1 MELIAKKPIFA
12 CLLAGESHH
21 VGCSMMNNQRK
32 SYHMSRNYYE
42 LTYIISPV
50 LEDDEYDKIV
60 EKFTE
65 LIRDNGGEIDEVDE
79 WGIRKFEYEMDD
91 KSSGYY
97 VNAYFTAP
105 GELIEKLE
113 RALRIDDQI
122 MRYLTLKYD
131 AKMMRHREQQRKG
144 TVPNVFVEENDEEEE
159 EDED

>member
-1 MELIAKKPIFA
+1 
-12 CLLAGESHH
+12 
-21 VGCSMMNNQRK
+21 
-32 SYHMSRNYYE
+32 MSRNYYE

-50 LEDDEYDKIV
+50 LEDDEYEKIV

-79 WGIRKFEYEMDD
+79 WGIRKFEYEMDG

-113 RALRIDDQI
+113 RSLRIDDQI
-122 MRYLTLKYD
+122 MRYMTLKYD

-144 TVPNVFVEENDEEEE
+144 TVPNVFVEEHDDEEE

>member
-1 MELIAKKPIFA
+1 
-12 CLLAGESHH
+12 
-21 VGCSMMNNQRK
+21 
-32 SYHMSRNYYE
+32 MSRNYYE

-50 LEDDEYDKIV
+50 LEDDEYEKIV

-79 WGIRKFEYEMDD
+79 WGIRKFEYEMDS

-113 RALRIDDQI
+113 RSLRIDDQI

-144 TVPNVFVEENDEEEE
+144 TVPNVFVEEHDDEEE